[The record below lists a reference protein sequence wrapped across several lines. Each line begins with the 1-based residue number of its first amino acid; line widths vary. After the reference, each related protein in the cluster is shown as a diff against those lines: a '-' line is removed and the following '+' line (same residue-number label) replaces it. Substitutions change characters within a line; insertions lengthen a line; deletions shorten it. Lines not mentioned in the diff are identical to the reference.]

1 VSARSPMAACLVG
14 AAIATGCG
22 GDEPESE
29 KERYEREFNSI
40 VERGERLP
48 QLSFEDDAPVREKI
62 AVMQA
67 ARKRMIA
74 MMGEFERLDAPPE
87 VADAHR
93 AWAGGAKRYV
103 VSEFDEL
110 LRAFVT
116 RGERAAEKVI
126 GPEPEDYATIERI
139 RAARQELKA
148 KGYDLGDVSEVPR

>member
-1 VSARSPMAACLVG
+1 VSAHSPMAACLVG

-29 KERYEREFNSI
+29 KERYEREFNAI
-40 VERGERLP
+40 VERSKRLP

-67 ARKRMIA
+67 ARRRMVA
-74 MMGEFERLDAPPE
+74 MMSEFERLDPPPE
-87 VADAHR
+87 VVDAHR

-103 VSEFDEL
+103 ASEFDEL

-116 RGERAAEKVI
+116 RGERAAEEVI
-126 GPEPEDYATIERI
+126 GPEPEDYAAIQRV
-139 RAARQELKA
+139 RAARQEFKE
-148 KGYDLGDVSEVPR
+148 KGYDLGDVSQVPE